1 MAERNYYDIL
11 GVSEGASKD
20 EIKKA
25 FRSLAKKY
33 HPDRHKGDADFER
46 KFKEVSEAYETLS
59 DERKRNEYDMMRKYG
74 ATGAQFGGGS
84 PFGGGHPGAGG
95 FSGAGF
101 EFSDLFGGGRAR
113 SGGRTRFTVNGE
125 EVGGF
130 EDILGGLFGGGGSP
144 FGGARQR
151 RRAPRKG
158 ADLHTTLTIPFMD
171 AIRGTKQTIQLQGS
185 HKKLAIKIPAGI
197 DDGGKIR
204 LSGQGQPS
212 PMGGKNG
219 DLILTVRVMPDQTF
233 KREGNDIYTTV
244 ELSFKEAALGCKKEI
259 KTLTKTIALTIPPG
273 TQPGTKMRL
282 KGMGLTVGDATGDQ
296 YVEVKV
302 TIPTNL
308 TDKQKQIL
316 DGWEE

>member
-1 MAERNYYDIL
+1 MAERTYYDIL
-11 GVSEGASKD
+11 GVAEGATKD
-20 EIKKA
+20 EIKIA

-33 HPDRHKGDADFER
+33 HPDRNKGDAESER

-74 ATGAQFGGGS
+74 ATGAQFGGG
-84 PFGGGHPGAGG
+84 HPGAGG
-95 FSGAGF
+95 FPGGF
-101 EFSDLFGGGRAR
+101 DFGDLFSGGAR

-125 EVGGF
+125 EVSGF
-130 EDILGGLFGGGGSP
+130 EDILGGLFGGGSP
-144 FGGARQR
+144 FGNARTGQ

-185 HKKLAIKIPAGI
+185 NKKLAVKIPAGI
-197 DDGGKIR
+197 EDGGKIR

-212 PMGGKNG
+212 PTGGKNG

-244 ELSFKEAALGCKKEI
+244 DLSFKEAALGCKKEI

-282 KGMGLTVGDATGDQ
+282 KGMGLKVGDNQGDQ
-296 YVEVKV
+296 YVEIKV
-302 TIPTNL
+302 TVPTNL
-308 TDKQKQIL
+308 TDKQKQML
-316 DGWEE
+316 DGWED